1 MSVKKAIFP
10 VAGLGTRFLPV
21 TKAQP
26 KEMLPIVDKP
36 AIQYVVEEAVQSDI
50 DDFLFITGRDKRP
63 LEDYFDH
70 SGELEYHLKNKG
82 KTELLEL
89 VQNIACMCQIY
100 YVRQKRPLGLG
111 HAVWCA
117 RQHIGDEY
125 FAVLLGDDI
134 VVSGK
139 PCLKQ
144 MIEIYEKFKKPVI
157 ALRRVPREEVSSYGI
172 IAGKPLGQGLWEIND
187 LVEKPDIDEA
197 PSDLAVIGRYILP
210 PEIFPLLEGLEPGAG
225 GEIQLTDALRKLAND
240 ELIIGYEFQGIRYD
254 VGTPRGLLV
263 ATVETALSREGLGED
278 FGRYLAQLVKK
289 RNLLEL

>member
-1 MSVKKAIFP
+1 MSITKAIFP

-36 AIQYVVEEAVQSDI
+36 AIQYVVEEAMKSGI
-50 DDFLFITGRDKRP
+50 DDFLFITGKDKRP

-70 SGELEYHLKNKG
+70 SGELEYHLKNQG
-82 KTELLEL
+82 KSELLEL
-89 VQNIACMCQIY
+89 VQNIAGMCQIY
-100 YVRQKRPLGLG
+100 YVRQKKPLGLG

-117 RQHIGDEY
+117 RQHIGAEY

-134 VVSGK
+134 VQSEK

-144 MIEIYEKFKKPVI
+144 LIDIYRETKRPVV
-157 ALRRVPREEVSSYGI
+157 AMRKVPFSHVSSYGVI
-172 IAGKPLGQGLWEIND
+172 KGRPLGGGLWEISD
-187 LVEKPDIDEA
+187 LVEKPRPEDA

-210 PEIFPLLEGLEPGAG
+210 PEIFPILADLEPGRG
-225 GEIQLTDALRKLAND
+225 GEIQLTDALKVLAKK
-240 ELIIGYEFQGIRYD
+240 EPIMGYEFEGIRYD

-263 ATVETALSREGLGED
+263 ATVELALDRGDLGKE
-278 FGRYLAQLVKK
+278 FGQYLAQLVK
-289 RNLLEL
+289 RRMLM

>member
-70 SGELEYHLKNKG
+70 SGELEYHLKSKG

-240 ELIIGYEFQGIRYD
+240 EPIIGYEFQGIRYD

>member
-1 MSVKKAIFP
+1 MSIKKAIFP

-36 AIQYVVEEAVQSDI
+36 AIQYVVEEAVQSGI
-50 DDFLFITGRDKRP
+50 DDFLFITGKDKRP

-70 SGELEYHLKNKG
+70 SGELEHHLKNQG

-89 VQNIACMCQIY
+89 VQSIACMCQIY
-100 YVRQKRPLGLG
+100 YVRQKKPLGLG

-117 RQHIGDEY
+117 KQHIGDEY

-134 VVSGK
+134 VDSGK

-144 MIEIYEKFKKPVI
+144 MIEVYDEAKKPVVAI
-157 ALRRVPREEVSSYGI
+157 RRVPREDVSSYGV
-172 IAGKPLGQGLWEIND
+172 IAGKPLGGGLWEISD
-187 LVEKPDIDEA
+187 LVEKPRPEDA

-210 PEIFPLLEGLEPGAG
+210 PQIFPVLENLEPGRA
-225 GEIQLTDALRKLAND
+225 GEIQLTDALRVLAQD
-240 ELIIGYEFQGIRYD
+240 EPIIGYEFQGIRYD
-254 VGTPRGLLV
+254 VGTPKGLLI
-263 ATVETALSREGLGED
+263 ATVEMALSRDDLGED
-278 FGRYLAQLVKK
+278 FERYLAQLVRK
-289 RNLLEL
+289 RNLL